1 MPKTLR
7 HAIVDRDQWPDTALR
22 QLAQQIDAEIDR
34 RQQQT
39 QAEPAEEELST
50 LEERLKA
57 EAKRYQKGGAA
68 IRG

>member
-7 HAIVDRDQWPDTALR
+7 HAIANREQWPDTALR
-22 QLAQQIDAEIDR
+22 QLAHQVDAEIDR
-34 RQQQT
+34 REQQSQP
-39 QAEPAEEELST
+39 QPAEADLST

-57 EAKRYQKGGAA
+57 EAKRYQKGDAA